1 MKKFAVALGV
11 AAVAVVSGCK
21 DPEYKRAGASHVQN
35 DVKSADTTVAQ
46 TPAPAPQ
53 CTCAPGTRH
62 TSPCTCGGVDC
73 RCVVEQKSA
82 PQHAA
87 PAPRQEA
94 PAAEPEYTVYVVRS
108 GDYLAK
114 LSKRFNVTI
123 SSIKRLNNMTSDTVR
138 VGQKLKIPG
147 KVDVGAAPEPVKAAA
162 PKKAKTAKA
171 YAPYS
176 GATKEY
182 VVKSGDTLGSIALGS
197 GISVRQL
204 KELNGLSDERL
215 RIGQKLKIPAEKV
228 VKKAAE
234 KKADKVEKKADAAA
248 DNKQAAEAAV
258 PVEKPA
264 EEAPAAAP
272 AEQAAGAAVTTD
284 TVGGAVVLEA
294 APATSTYVVQ
304 EGDDLTGVSIRW
316 GVSAAEIRA
325 MNNLGESDQIKP
337 GQILKL
343 PAEVQQ

>member
-1 MKKFAVALGV
+1 MF
-11 AAVAVVSGCK
+11 
-21 DPEYKRAGASHVQN
+21 
-35 DVKSADTTVAQ
+35 
-46 TPAPAPQ
+46 
-53 CTCAPGTRH
+53 
-62 TSPCTCGGVDC
+62 
-73 RCVVEQKSA
+73 
-82 PQHAA
+82 
-87 PAPRQEA
+87 
-94 PAAEPEYTVYVVRS
+94 
-108 GDYLAK
+108 
-114 LSKRFNVTI
+114 
-123 SSIKRLNNMTSDTVR
+123 
-138 VGQKLKIPG
+138 
-147 KVDVGAAPEPVKAAA
+147 
-162 PKKAKTAKA
+162 
-171 YAPYS
+171 APYA

-182 VVKSGDTLGSIALGS
+182 VVKSGDTLGAIAYGN
-197 GISVRQL
+197 GITIRQL
-204 KELNGLSDERL
+204 KELNGLTNDVVRV
-215 RIGQKLKIPAEKV
+215 GQKLKIPAEKV

-272 AEQAAGAAVTTD
+272 AEQAAGVAVTTE